1 MKKKIIAT
9 LMCCMAAC
17 SIISAQETVKAFS
30 HLSVGLEFLS
40 TTGFGLE
47 LATPLHPNFALR
59 GGISLLPYSYNTTFD
74 IPIDGGI
81 KGQINDAINQDPTGQ
96 IKSILEQKGLPTK
109 AEDINTGFNTT
120 ATLGMVNG
128 KILLDY
134 YPWAKHSFHLTAGVY
149 IGETKLIKIKGKMEQ
164 AFGVLNVL
172 NDNGFN
178 YFNDVYY
185 NDIENGYQIT
195 GKDISDING
204 AVSITSVKPY
214 FGLGFGRA
222 VPKSRVGVTFE
233 IGAFYQNTPKLTS
246 DNSNIQKYIDTQLSG
261 VTDVLNKLSI
271 YPVVSLKLNLRI
283 F

>member
-17 SIISAQETVKAFS
+17 SIVSAQDTVKVVG
-30 HLSVGLEFLS
+30 HLSAGLEFFS

-47 LATPLHPNFALR
+47 LATPLSTNFALR
-59 GGISLLPYSYNTTFD
+59 SGISLLPYSYNTTFD
-74 IPIDGGI
+74 IPIDAGI
-81 KGQINDAINQDPTGQ
+81 KGQIDNALNDYPEIA
-96 IKSILEQKGLPTK
+96 SILKQNGLPAR
-109 AEDINTGFNTT
+109 AEDISTDFNTT
-120 ATLGMVNG
+120 ASLGLFNG

-134 YPWAKHSFHLTAGVY
+134 YPLAEYSFHFTAGVY
-149 IGETKLIKIKGKMEQ
+149 IGATKLVKIKGKMDQ
-164 AFGVLNVL
+164 AVDVLNVL
-172 NDNGFN
+172 KDNGFD
-178 YFNDVYY
+178 FFKDVYY
-185 NDIENGYQIT
+185 QGNDYHIT
-195 GKDISDING
+195 GYDISDISGTVTIN
-204 AVSITSVKPY
+204 SVKPY
-214 FGLGFGRA
+214 LGLGFGRA

-233 IGAFYQNTPKLTS
+233 IGAYYQNTPKLTS